1 MIFEILKYTL
11 PALIVLLGTF
21 LVLNS
26 EHSSEHRRRLL
37 EQRSQDRKTTLPLQL
52 RGYER
57 LTIFLERITPEHLL
71 LDRDLSVLTPTEL
84 QRQLL
89 LTIRM
94 EFDHN
99 AAQQLYVSDEAWAK
113 VVNAK
118 EEMMRYVNTL
128 MSRLPKDATTLQ
140 MAQALIETYHL
151 NGETPVQIALKQLRF
166 EVHEIEG

>member
-1 MIFEILKYTL
+1 
-11 PALIVLLGTF
+11 
-21 LVLNS
+21 
-26 EHSSEHRRRLL
+26 
-37 EQRSQDRKTTLPLQL
+37 
-52 RGYER
+52 
-57 LTIFLERITPEHLL
+57 
-71 LDRDLSVLTPTEL
+71 
-84 QRQLL
+84 
-89 LTIRM
+89 M

-99 AAQQLYVSDEAWAK
+99 AAQQLYVSDEAWVK

-166 EVHEIEG
+166 EVHEIVG